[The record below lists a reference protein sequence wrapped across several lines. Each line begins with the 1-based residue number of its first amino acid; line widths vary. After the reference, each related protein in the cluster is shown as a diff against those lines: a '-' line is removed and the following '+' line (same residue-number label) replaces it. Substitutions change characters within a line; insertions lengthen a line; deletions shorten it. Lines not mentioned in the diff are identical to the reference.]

1 MDWFRQFWF
10 KVHGLW
16 RSRDRDA
23 DMAEEMRSHLE
34 RLIAANRDAG
44 MSAGDARSS
53 ALRQFGNVPSLQQ
66 RSRDEWRFR
75 WLEEFRADVRFA
87 IRQMRRSPSFTVV
100 AAVTLALGIGA
111 NSAMFALA
119 DATLI
124 RPLPYPDPDRLVL
137 ASERSATRP
146 RMAVSPLTLQAWS
159 GRVSPRASSMCSP

>member
-1 MDWFRQFWF
+1 
-10 KVHGLW
+10 
-16 RSRDRDA
+16 
-23 DMAEEMRSHLE
+23 
-34 RLIAANRDAG
+34 
-44 MSAGDARSS
+44 MSAGEARSS

-75 WLEEFRADVRFA
+75 WLEEFHADVRFA

-124 RPLPYPDPDRLVL
+124 RPLPYRG
-137 ASERSATRP
+137 S
-146 RMAVSPLTLQAWS
+146 
-159 GRVSPRASSMCSP
+159 